1 MIRFIS
7 AEPSTF
13 SDKITINVPLILKMR
28 DIILSLRA
36 NYFMGHFE
44 GAKKVR
50 PPRNIPK
57 WPINEVS
64 QKLKIIS
71 KIFKISGTV
80 RPPTGLFYIER
91 DPHSRTETGERDIVL
106 SAQE

>member
-1 MIRFIS
+1 MFPDIKPKYPSSANLNITLLGGLPYYLKCGKRWYVSFS

-13 SDKITINVPLILKMR
+13 SDKITINVQLILKMR
-28 DIILSLRA
+28 DIILSLQA

-57 WPINEVS
+57 WPIN
-64 QKLKIIS
+64 
-71 KIFKISGTV
+71 
-80 RPPTGLFYIER
+80 
-91 DPHSRTETGERDIVL
+91 
-106 SAQE
+106 